1 MIQSWLR
8 NYKSEV
14 VSEKIDVRKM
24 VKESAV
30 HINELERQCSMV
42 YSNFCAKFSV
52 GLISEIDLCNF
63 YSSKVLSS
71 KDRVA
76 LAMAL

>member
-1 MIQSWLR
+1 MQYGIFKFLR
-8 NYKSEV
+8 QV
-14 VSEKIDVRKM
+14 
-24 VKESAV
+24 
-30 HINELERQCSMV
+30 
-42 YSNFCAKFSV
+42 FSV

-63 YSSKVLSS
+63 YSVQVLSS